1 MLSRDSEEAISV
13 FEVPLAPTGDSNE
26 FRTQNTSSE
35 DWERRNVVERTQDAV
50 HVYCDLMNVRHGTLG
65 VAADP

>member
-1 MLSRDSEEAISV
+1 MLSRDSEEDLSV
-13 FEVPLAPTGDSNE
+13 LDVPLAPTGDGNE

-35 DWERRNVVERTQDAV
+35 NWEQRNAVERTQDAV
-50 HVYCDLMNVRHGTLG
+50 HVYCDLTDVRHDTPD